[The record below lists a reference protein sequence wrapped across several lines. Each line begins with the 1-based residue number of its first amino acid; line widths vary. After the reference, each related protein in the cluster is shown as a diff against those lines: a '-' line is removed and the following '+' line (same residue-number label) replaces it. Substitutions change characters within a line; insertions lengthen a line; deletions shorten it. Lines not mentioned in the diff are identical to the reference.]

1 MNPARIMTMAL
12 DLLNTDQHLFP
23 LLEFSSQFYV
33 LLTHIH
39 ATQMRLIHIHTYLHI
54 YNDESRLVKT

>member
-12 DLLNTDQHLFP
+12 DLLNTGQHLFP
-23 LLEFSSQFYV
+23 LLEISSQFNL

-39 ATQMRLIHIHTYLHI
+39 AIQMRLIHIDTYLHI